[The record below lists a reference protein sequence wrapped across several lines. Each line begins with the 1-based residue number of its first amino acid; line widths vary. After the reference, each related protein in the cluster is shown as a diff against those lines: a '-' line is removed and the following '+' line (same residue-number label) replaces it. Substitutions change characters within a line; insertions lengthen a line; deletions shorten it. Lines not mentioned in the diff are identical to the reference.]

1 MRVKP
6 AIPSEQANGDVDEAV
21 AYYLNEASEAV
32 ALGFIDA
39 LQRAYASIGEAPATG
54 SPRWAHEL
62 NIPGVRTVRL
72 KGYPWLVFYI
82 ELEQHID
89 VWRILHVKRD
99 IPAWMNEPAS
109 EAED

>member
-1 MRVKP
+1 VTLKP
-6 AIPSEQANGDVDEAV
+6 VVSRALASADAQGAIDHYIEEAGPD
-21 AYYLNEASEAV
+21 V

-39 LQRAYASIGEAPATG
+39 LQRAYASIGEAPEIG

-62 NIPGVRTVRL
+62 NIPGLRTMRL

-89 VWRILHVKRD
+89 VWRILHAKRD
-99 IPAWMNEPAS
+99 IPAWMSEPAS

>member
-1 MRVKP
+1 MTLKP
-6 AIPSEQANGDVDEAV
+6 VVSRALASADAQGAIDHYIEEAGPD
-21 AYYLNEASEAV
+21 V

-62 NIPGVRTVRL
+62 NIPGLRTMRL

-89 VWRILHVKRD
+89 VWRILHAKRD
-99 IPAWMNEPAS
+99 IPAWMSEPAS

>member
-1 MRVKP
+1 MTAKP
-6 AIPSEQANGDVDEAV
+6 VAPRAQARSDADAAIEHYSKEAGVD
-21 AYYLNEASEAV
+21 V

-39 LQRAYASIGEAPATG
+39 LEHVYGLIGEVPAAG

-62 NIPGVRTVRL
+62 NLPGLRSCRL

-89 VWRILHVKRD
+89 VWRLLHAKRD
-99 IPAWMNEPAS
+99 IPGWMSDSA
-109 EAED
+109 D

>member
-1 MRVKP
+1 MTSKP
-6 AIPSEQANGDVDEAV
+6 VVPRARAGADADLAIEHYLAEAG
-21 AYYLNEASEAV
+21 ADV

-39 LQRAYASIGEAPATG
+39 LERVYAVIGAAPATG

-62 NIPGVRTVRL
+62 NLPGLRSYRL

-82 ELEQHID
+82 EQSEHID
-89 VWRILHVKRD
+89 VWRILHSKRD
-99 IPAWMNEPAS
+99 IPAWMAETGI

>member
-1 MRVKP
+1 MSLRPIVP
-6 AIPSEQANGDVDEAV
+6 RALAGADAQDAINHYIEEAGPD
-21 AYYLNEASEAV
+21 V